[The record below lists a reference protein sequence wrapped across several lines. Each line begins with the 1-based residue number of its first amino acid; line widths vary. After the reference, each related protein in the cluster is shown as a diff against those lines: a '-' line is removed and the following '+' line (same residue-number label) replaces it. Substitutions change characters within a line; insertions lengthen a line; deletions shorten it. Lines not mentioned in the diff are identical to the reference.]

1 MILKKSALV
10 QKLSLSDCSILI
22 CVHFM
27 HTMHYSPN
35 LVKVYGYFHQRWLI
49 DYMFLEYL
57 VNCILI
63 NSISK
68 KKYNYI

>member
-1 MILKKSALV
+1 MNAELYYHNNDFKKSALV

-35 LVKVYGYFHQRWLI
+35 LVKVYGYFHQR
-49 DYMFLEYL
+49 
-57 VNCILI
+57 
-63 NSISK
+63 
-68 KKYNYI
+68 